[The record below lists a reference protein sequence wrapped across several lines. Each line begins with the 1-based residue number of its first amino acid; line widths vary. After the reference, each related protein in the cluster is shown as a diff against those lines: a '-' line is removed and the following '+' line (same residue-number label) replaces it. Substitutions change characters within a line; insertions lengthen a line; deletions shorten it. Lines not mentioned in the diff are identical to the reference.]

1 MIAIMHPP
9 QKKPSSIKIS
19 LSSSK
24 FSSWLMKVEI
34 EDLSPTK
41 QSKRTTLG

>member
-1 MIAIMHPP
+1 MHPP